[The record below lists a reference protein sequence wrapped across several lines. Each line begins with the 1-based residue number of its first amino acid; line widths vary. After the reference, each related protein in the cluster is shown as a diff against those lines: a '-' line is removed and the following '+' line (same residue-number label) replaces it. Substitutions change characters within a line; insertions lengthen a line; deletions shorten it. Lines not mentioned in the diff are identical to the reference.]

1 MTAPFVPRP
10 RRTLPEATH
19 PLRVVSVTVNA
30 TVTRPLRIAGSA
42 GDAWLPAIRE
52 AMLKRGCLRDRAQQG
67 QCLNCA
73 LLPRCS
79 VWPLIAPTDPT
90 RRQSGV
96 YLHPW
101 IPISPTLPV
110 ASTQTPITIPVGT
123 QVTHGITV
131 IQDATF
137 PALWGRFAAAYVQA
151 ARQLAEWGFG
161 APVPAA
167 GSGGGVRRG
176 ALSVGRVQWLHPV
189 TGESQPFAP
198 DNETDPS
205 PPFWHGETEEMR
217 EETSDTGTAPL
228 SDAPRPPL
236 PPLPP
241 LSPLVV
247 VVAFLTPTRLVI
259 AGETQRRPDLPL
271 LVRRIGERVETLC
284 TGLRVAVPPSLR
296 GETRG
301 AAIAAAEQV
310 RIARDETQWVGGLKD
325 GGLSGTIT
333 LNGNTYDLAA
343 ILPALR
349 WGQALGAG
357 KGAQMGAG
365 RIAVRVPDSQ

>member
-1 MTAPFVPRP
+1 MTASFVPRP
-10 RRTLPEATH
+10 RRALLEATY
-19 PLRVVSVTVNA
+19 PLRTVSVTVNA
-30 TVTRPLRIAGSA
+30 TVTRPLRIAGNVS
-42 GDAWLPAIRE
+42 DAWLPAIRE
-52 AMLKRGCLRDRAQQG
+52 AMLRRGCLRDRAHQG

-73 LLPRCS
+73 LLPRCG

-96 YLHPW
+96 YLRPW
-101 IPISPTLPV
+101 VPISPTLPV
-110 ASTQTPITIPVGT
+110 ASTQPPQTIPVGT

-161 APVPAA
+161 APIPAV

-198 DNETDPS
+198 DSETDPL
-205 PPFWHGETEEMR
+205 PPFWHDETEEMH
-217 EETSDTGTAPL
+217 EATSDTGTDPL
-228 SDAPRPPL
+228 PDAPHPPL
-236 PPLPP
+236 PPLI
-241 LSPLVV
+241 V
-247 VVAFLTPTRLVI
+247 VVAFRTPTRLVI

-296 GETRG
+296 GAARD
-301 AAIAAAEQV
+301 AAIAAAERV

-333 LNGNTYDLAA
+333 LNGAADDLAV
-343 ILPALR
+343 ILPALH

-365 RIAVRVPDSQ
+365 RIAVRVLNDQ